1 MQICTLAF
9 FPRAFIVGIVKS
21 ARVFFFTGCIVIMV
35 TCYITGMITTCLP
48 LMIGILCDSFQC
60 RII

>member
-21 ARVFFFTGCIVIMV
+21 ARVFFLQVV
-35 TCYITGMITTCLP
+35 SL
-48 LMIGILCDSFQC
+48 LW
-60 RII
+60 

>member
-21 ARVFFFTGCIVIMV
+21 ARVFFIYRLYRYYGDLLHNRNDHNLLTIDDLDFVRFLSV
-35 TCYITGMITTCLP
+35 
-48 LMIGILCDSFQC
+48 
-60 RII
+60 